1 MENNKEYQKALAIVT
16 RRYDSYK
23 DIKKLGVW
31 KDYNVYEP
39 VVENEAVLIGPNEYF
54 LVNEDENRWT
64 NLKEEKEIFS
74 YFSKKA

>member
-16 RRYDSYK
+16 GRYDSYK
-23 DIKKLGVW
+23 DMKKLGIW
-31 KDYNVYEP
+31 KNYNVYEP
-39 VVENEAVLIGPNEYF
+39 VVENKAAIIGSNEYL

-74 YFSKKA
+74 YFAKKA

>member
-16 RRYDSYK
+16 GRYDSYK

-74 YFSKKA
+74 YFAKKA

>member
-16 RRYDSYK
+16 GRYDSYK

-39 VVENEAVLIGPNEYF
+39 IVENEAVLIGPNEYF

-74 YFSKKA
+74 YFAKKA